1 MLIRIVV
8 IYRQQLPLIAPLFFN
23 DSQGTRYPVLAPLFN
38 HLQALINVDQP
49 LSGALAFGHLGL
61 FYIALKRTIFV

>member
-1 MLIRIVV
+1 MFIRIVV
-8 IYRQQLPLIAPLFFN
+8 IYRQQLSLIAPLFFN
-23 DSQGTRYPVLAPLFN
+23 DSQGARYPVLAPLFN

-61 FYIALKRTIFV
+61 FYFALKRTIFV